1 MPGIRKDPNDD
12 HLLDFT
18 GVHVRVITRTSHYR
32 GICVR
37 IDHDSD
43 NVLLNTVLQK
53 TDAGWVDISDRM
65 LVMGSAIESIY
76 IEKSFPFDSNES
88 LILAIDK
95 GDMVEFDAEATDLEG
110 LE

>member
-1 MPGIRKDPNDD
+1 M
-12 HLLDFT
+12 
-18 GVHVRVITRTSHYR
+18 
-32 GICVR
+32 R